1 MARPQWGDPE
11 PKFCNSEDSQLWY
24 WVVANL
30 DPEVL
35 RAKVPQLAVVD
46 YDGDGI
52 SEIRASLTDGRF
64 YYFNTAGE
72 IVGTSAGDIY
82 YRDYGNT
89 PFPELKTVQDQ
100 LDYLDS
106 LPQGPSDTS
115 SEGS

>member
-1 MARPQWGDPE
+1 
-11 PKFCNSEDSQLWY
+11 
-24 WVVANL
+24 
-30 DPEVL
+30 
-35 RAKVPQLAVVD
+35 VPQLAVVD

-82 YRDYGNT
+82 HRDYGNT
-89 PFPELKTVQDQ
+89 PFPELRTVQDQ

-106 LPQGPSDTS
+106 LPQESANTP